1 VRCTGL
7 GLTAHQGLTRF
18 GVITED
24 EGWLTVSGIDLG
36 RVPDL
41 ISAIVAAGGR
51 IYAVD
56 PGQQTLEERFLQLIE
71 AA

>member
-1 VRCTGL
+1 
-7 GLTAHQGLTRF
+7 
-18 GVITED
+18 VITED
-24 EGWLTVSGIDLG
+24 EGWLTVSGIDPG